1 LKWYI
6 NYCNISSANIKLN
19 LSLILMSNYT
29 IDDIYISKYNSA
41 YTSIVSGY
49 TRKTPAVSEKN
60 NNRKTQLWIATSAG
74 ELVFLKKSES
84 DKTEQVKDVTI
95 ETANIEE
102 ALLELE
108 SKWGLILFDT
118 DVVEYLY
125 TVRSHGDI
133 VANSTDVYLLTL
145 DIKDPYRDI
154 LENEYHAEFVTIKTL
169 KQKLANN
176 DRQFYYIK
184 DSLNLFLNIVDK
196 KLEFDL

>member
-1 LKWYI
+1 
-6 NYCNISSANIKLN
+6 
-19 LSLILMSNYT
+19 MSNYT